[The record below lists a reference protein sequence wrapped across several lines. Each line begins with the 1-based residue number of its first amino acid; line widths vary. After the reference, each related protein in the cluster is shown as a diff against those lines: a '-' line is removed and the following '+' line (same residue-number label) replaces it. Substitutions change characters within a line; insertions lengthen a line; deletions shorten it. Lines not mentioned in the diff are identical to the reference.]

1 MALNQNNNMSFVY
14 IWEKNN
20 LIKRT
25 SLGVFVPTV
34 KEHL

>member
-14 IWEKNN
+14 ILEKNN

-25 SLGVFVPTV
+25 SLDVFVPV
-34 KEHL
+34 RVYL